1 MMYYRTEGIWMKV
14 SLARLP
20 VGIPATVVFMS
31 CDRSLVRRLH
41 DFGLIPGTTLIVRY
55 RSPYGGVTALECRG
69 AVIALRTKDLRGIQ
83 VQLP

>member
-1 MMYYRTEGIWMKV
+1 MKM

-20 VGIPATVVFMS
+20 VGIPATVISLS
-31 CDRSLVRRLH
+31 CDRSLVGRLH
-41 DFGLIPGTTLIVRY
+41 DFGLIPGTTLTARY

-69 AVIALRTKDLRGIQ
+69 AVIALRTKDLQGIL